1 VYTLC
6 WSAKGGAGTTV
17 VAAALA
23 VVSARTRP
31 TLLVDL
37 GGDVPSALGVTEP
50 GGPGVGDW
58 LGAPHAPGE
67 QLASLAVEVAPDLHV
82 VSAGSL
88 ERGATIDELQ
98 AERLALACGIAGAE
112 LGAHVVVDAGRHE
125 RHTVLHTC
133 ASRSLSVVR
142 PCYLAL
148 RRALRASLPATAA
161 VVVRDRER
169 AYSAEDV
176 TRVLGIP
183 LAAEVPWDP
192 AVARAVDAGQLLA
205 RLPIALSR
213 PLAHIVA
220 PVAT

>member
-1 VYTLC
+1 MYTLC

-17 VAAALA
+17 VAASLA
-23 VVSARTRP
+23 IVSARTRP

-37 GGDVPSALGVTEP
+37 GGDVPSVLGVAEP

-58 LGAPHAPGE
+58 LAAPHAPGE
-67 QLASLAVEVAPDLHV
+67 HLASLAIEVAPGLHTV
-82 VSAGSL
+82 AAGSL
-88 ERGATIDELQ
+88 ARWSVIDELQ
-98 AERLALACGIAGAE
+98 AERLAMACGVAGAE
-112 LGAHVVVDAGRHE
+112 LGAHVIVDAGH
-125 RHTVLHTC
+125 HAGHPVLHTC
-133 ASRSLSVVR
+133 GGRSLSVVR

-169 AYSAEDV
+169 AYSADDV

-192 AVARAVDAGQLLA
+192 AVARAVDAGQLLI
-205 RLPIALSR
+205 RLPTALSR
-213 PLAHIVA
+213 PLARLVT